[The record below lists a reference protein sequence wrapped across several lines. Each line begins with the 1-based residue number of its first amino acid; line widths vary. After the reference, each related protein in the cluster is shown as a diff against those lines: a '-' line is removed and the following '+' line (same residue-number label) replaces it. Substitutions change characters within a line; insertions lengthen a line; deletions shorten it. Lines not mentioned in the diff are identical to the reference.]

1 MDKHYIVKK
10 STVRWVLCIVALMM
24 AVAVIVNYAWGS
36 MQLMILR
43 LASVFFTSLV
53 VLLVVYWMFLHG
65 KRN

>member
-1 MDKHYIVKK
+1 
-10 STVRWVLCIVALMM
+10 MM

-53 VLLVVYWMFLHG
+53 VLLVAYWMFLHG